1 MLEALRA
8 ALEKTAELAQ
18 LVEGFELEPSEVEL
32 REISRELHEEK
43 GRAQV
48 IPQLLLRSENPL
60 TVVKAFGMVQKDEE
74 TAA

>member
-48 IPQLLLRSENPL
+48 IPQPLLRSENPL
-60 TVVKAFGMVQKDEE
+60 TVVKAFGMVQKDGE